1 MTTIKISGGK
11 IMNTKKILSTVILI
25 SCLSAQVF
33 ATPST
38 QIWNPST
45 DIQKKGTYH
54 LGVDNYFNNKIS
66 SVIYGLTYGLH
77 KNIEVGIDIA
87 EATNN
92 PLTGNIKFG
101 IEEKDKTPAAAV
113 GVFNAGNSDIDSV
126 VYGVVAKTFNKIGRI
141 SAGLYSCD
149 SKSGPIL
156 SWDKTLSKKI
166 WASLDTAFGNNS
178 YSAFTGGISYAFTD
192 SVSMIV
198 GFVKPLRDNDD
209 DLQYTTQLD
218 INI

>member
-1 MTTIKISGGK
+1 
-11 IMNTKKILSTVILI
+11 MNTKKFLSTVILI
-25 SCLSAQVF
+25 SYLSTQLF

-45 DIQKKGTYH
+45 DIQKKGTFH
-54 LGVDNYFNNKIS
+54 LGVDNYFNNKMS

-77 KNIEVGIDIA
+77 QNIEVGVDLA
-87 EATNN
+87 EAMDN

-101 IEEKDKTPAAAV
+101 LQEKEQIPALAV
-113 GVFNAGNSDIDSV
+113 GVFNAGNSDIDAV
-126 VYGVVAKTFNKIGRI
+126 YYGVAAKTFDKIGRI
-141 SAGLYSCD
+141 SAGAYSCD
-149 SKSGPIL
+149 SKAGPIL
-156 SWDKTLSKKI
+156 SWDKTISKKI
-166 WASLDTAFGNNS
+166 WASVDTAFGNNS

-218 INI
+218 INL